1 MFLFTL
7 PYIIQTLEVISHKLH
22 LRKYPDWQEWDL
34 ESRRQA
40 SALLSKLNDLSL
52 NQVIRIYLA
61 CYLQTI
67 LLIVITISFN
77 VTHIDYYYVIIID
90 KRYNINKYCQ
100 DNPL

>member
-1 MFLFTL
+1 MFLCTL
-7 PYIIQTLEVISHKLH
+7 PYIIQTLEVISHQLH
-22 LRKYPDWQEWDL
+22 LRKYPDWQEWDF

-40 SALLSKLNDLSL
+40 SALLSKLIDLSL
-52 NQVIRIYLA
+52 KQVIRIYLA

-100 DNPL
+100 DIPL

>member
-1 MFLFTL
+1 MFLCTL
-7 PYIIQTLEVISHKLH
+7 PYIIQTLEVISHQLH

-40 SALLSKLNDLSL
+40 SALLSKLIDLSL

>member
-1 MFLFTL
+1 MFLCTL
-7 PYIIQTLEVISHKLH
+7 PYIIQTLEVISHQLH
-22 LRKYPDWQEWDL
+22 LRKYPDWQEWDF

-40 SALLSKLNDLSL
+40 SALLSKLIDLSL

-100 DNPL
+100 DIPL

>member
-7 PYIIQTLEVISHKLH
+7 PYIIQTLEVISHQLH
-22 LRKYPDWQEWDL
+22 LRKYPDWQEWDF

-40 SALLSKLNDLSL
+40 SALLSKLIDLSL
-52 NQVIRIYLA
+52 KQVIRIYLA

-77 VTHIDYYYVIIID
+77 IIHIDYYYVTIID

>member
-1 MFLFTL
+1 MFLRTL
-7 PYIIQTLEVISHKLH
+7 PYIIQTLEVISHQLH
-22 LRKYPDWQEWDL
+22 LRKYPDWQEWDF

-40 SALLSKLNDLSL
+40 SALLSKLIDLSL
-52 NQVIRIYLA
+52 KQVIRIYLA

-77 VTHIDYYYVIIID
+77 IIHIDYYYVTIID

>member
-22 LRKYPDWQEWDL
+22 LRKYSDWQEWDI

-40 SALLSKLNDLSL
+40 SALLSKLIDLSL

-100 DNPL
+100 DIPL

>member
-1 MFLFTL
+1 MFLCTL
-7 PYIIQTLEVISHKLH
+7 PYIIQTLEVISHQLH
-22 LRKYPDWQEWDL
+22 LRKYPDWQEWDF

-40 SALLSKLNDLSL
+40 SALLSKLIDLSL
-52 NQVIRIYLA
+52 KQVIRIYLA

-77 VTHIDYYYVIIID
+77 IIHIDYYYVTIID

>member
-7 PYIIQTLEVISHKLH
+7 PYIIQTLEVISHQLH
-22 LRKYPDWQEWDL
+22 LRKYPDWQEWDF

-40 SALLSKLNDLSL
+40 SALLSKLIDLSL
-52 NQVIRIYLA
+52 KQVIRIYLA
-61 CYLQTI
+61 YYLQTI

-77 VTHIDYYYVIIID
+77 IIHIDYYYVTIID